1 MTVARLQAISGIL
14 FAAFLIL
21 HLATTTSAVGGPAT
35 YDAVLE
41 GMRNVYRPHLVVEL
55 LLIGLAGSVHIV
67 CGIVRIIRRRRDP
80 NRVKPSLVVRIHH
93 WAGYVLLLAIAGHV
107 FATRVMPALATGPT
121 ATGKADFSYLAYSVT
136 GWPLFMKPYYVLLGA
151 AGAIHLGLGLGL
163 AAGVLFGGRA
173 DPRKL
178 QRFAVGG
185 AAVLTVLV
193 VCGVLSIIRNAPRAD
208 RSRFAEFRVL
218 YERFLPFM
226 MGARQPD
233 E

>member
-1 MTVARLQAISGIL
+1 MSVARLQAISGIL
-14 FAAFLIL
+14 FAIFLIL
-21 HLATTTSAVGGPAT
+21 HLATTTSVVGGPAT

-41 GMRNVYRPHLVVEL
+41 GTRHVYRPHIIVEV
-55 LLIGLAGSVHIV
+55 LLIGLAGTVHIV
-67 CGIVRIIRRRRDP
+67 CGIVRIVRRRREP
-80 NRVKPSLVVRIHH
+80 NRVKPSLVIRIHH

-121 ATGKADFSYLAYSVT
+121 ATGSADFSYLAYSIL

-163 AAGVLFGGRA
+163 AAGVLSGGRI

-178 QRFAVGG
+178 QRFAVAG
-185 AAVLTVLV
+185 AAVLTILV
-193 VCGVLSIIRNAPRAD
+193 VAGAFSIIRHSPSAD
-208 RSRFAEFRVL
+208 RSRFVEYRAL

-226 MGARQPD
+226 MGARKAD
-233 E
+233 